1 MRGFIR
7 VGTVLLSGLL
17 GSACGQPAE
26 APGTGH
32 ELGAQQSAL
41 RIEPTWERTTGY
53 FIEDFPYYRYYG
65 DDDRDE
71 TWTSNV
77 WDGRATDVQ
86 GRPIPGHVPGDTWFY
101 TPDFGRGQVGSDGYL
116 KGTYYWFRTQVELTN
131 VAALQSLKLEDKF
144 RPGRVVMND
153 GYVVFVNGIP
163 VVGLLP
169 SITKS
174 LTTNGDPLYGTSIVR
189 DASLPTE
196 WSSEAFPIPL
206 YKLREGTN
214 EIAVLF
220 EERYGGGGLGHLV
233 LEAQY

>member
-1 MRGFIR
+1 MRGFVR
-7 VGTVLLSGLL
+7 AGAVLLSALI
-17 GSACGQPAE
+17 GSACGQPE
-26 APGTGH
+26 REQGTRQ
-32 ELGAQQSAL
+32 ELGSLESTL
-41 RIEPTWERTTGY
+41 RIEPAWERTTGY
-53 FIEDFPYYRYYG
+53 FIEEVPYFRYYG

-71 TWTSNV
+71 TWTSNA
-77 WDGRATDVQ
+77 WDGRSQDVQ
-86 GRPIPGHVPGDTWFY
+86 GRQIPGHIPGDTWFY
-101 TPDFGRGQVGSDGYL
+101 TPDLGQGQVGADGYL

-131 VAALQSLKLEDKF
+131 VAALKSLKLEDKF

-169 SITKS
+169 GVTKS
-174 LTTNGDPLYGTSIVR
+174 LVTGGDPLHGTSIVQ

-233 LEAQY
+233 LDAQY